1 MKKVFLSLLSLLL
14 TITVVSKETI
24 SKENLFDFLHSKKYL
39 KANFTQTTVVDFNER
54 IVSGKIQAS
63 RSGNFKIE
71 YLDPIKE
78 TISADKEFFYKL
90 DIELEQLDI
99 VPREEYFKN
108 TPISILISNFENLIK
123 LYSINSCIDENLT
136 TLCSLSTIDENS
148 FVKKIYLQFEGT
160 DLVSLAYLDSF
171 DQNVNFDFEE
181 ISWKPFSENQLHISI
196 PKGIDVVYH

>member
-1 MKKVFLSLLSLLL
+1 MKKVFLSLLSFLL
-14 TITVVSKETI
+14 TTVVVSNETI

-54 IVSGKIQAS
+54 IVSGNLQAS

-78 TISADKEFFYKL
+78 TISADKDFFYKL

-99 VPREEYFKN
+99 VPREEYFIN
-108 TPISILISNFENLIK
+108 TPISLLISNIENLIK

-136 TLCSLSTIDENS
+136 TLCSLSTKNENS
-148 FVKKIYLQFEGT
+148 FVEKIYLQFAGT
-160 DLVSLAYLDSF
+160 ELVSLTYLDSF
-171 DQNVNFDFEE
+171 GQSVNFDFEE
-181 ISWKPFSENQLHISI
+181 ISWKSFSEKQLHISI
-196 PKGIDVVYH
+196 PEGIDVVYH